1 MATVK
6 LSSLE
11 AVEAAVLQHLL
22 SALER
27 TPVHEAPFSHFYLED
42 AFPQEVYS
50 RLLEQLPEPT
60 GYRSG
65 RADRHTRDDGVVTKG
80 SYPLTAETLQRLPDD
95 QRELWGGI
103 SAALSSPKLQHRVFT
118 MLATDLSRRFRISR
132 DRVHEI
138 VAYPRSALIRNLG
151 GYQIAPHPDGSSK
164 IVTMQFYLAPD
175 LTQIDLGTAVY
186 ERHLFRLKT
195 LLDPKSRFV
204 KVKQF
209 PFQPNS
215 GYGFAVS
222 RWSWHGREPVPMT
235 AGVRNTIL
243 HIYFNDPNK
252 LAS

>member
-1 MATVK
+1 MTTVK
-6 LSSLE
+6 LSSME
-11 AVEAAVLQHLL
+11 AVKAGVLQHLL

-27 TPVHEAPFSHFYLED
+27 TQVHEAPFSHFYLED
-42 AFPQEVYS
+42 AFPQEIYAQ
-50 RLLEQLPEPT
+50 LLDKLPEPPA
-60 GYRSG
+60 YRSG

-80 SYPLTAETLQRLPDD
+80 SYPLTAETLQRLPDG

-103 SAALSSPKLQHRVFT
+103 SAALSSRELQHRVFA
-118 MLATDLSRRFRISR
+118 MLATDLSRRFRIGP

-138 VAYPRSALIRNLG
+138 VAYPRSSLIRNLG

-164 IVTMQFYLAPD
+164 IVTMQFYFAQD
-175 LTQIDLGTAVY
+175 LTQVDLGTAVY
-186 ERHLFRLKT
+186 ERHLFRLRT
-195 LLDPKSRFV
+195 LFNPKSRFV

-209 PFQPNS
+209 PFRPNS

-222 RWSWHGREPVPMT
+222 RRSWHGREPVPMA